1 MPKFLFS
8 VTSLLLTSVVSAQVL
23 DKTSSFTIE
32 QDAITGNWNLQ
43 CTSEVSGFD
52 KSLDHNVGV
61 DLRLSNGTGSIQ
73 IFDLT
78 TNILAGEKSFMAV
91 EDRTDFEIR
100 KAGTRLKVNI
110 DVSDYYP
117 AGTGDTFYCVINIA
131 KVLAPTEENSGLYAV
146 TMTQSINNDG
156 TPQVPGQCVATRLV
170 ASNGALVACDP
181 LPVNDMLEFEFADR
195 TLYYDTR
202 RDHIRETGWIHY
214 SQQDCIGLVGLH
226 DPSGIGIT
234 NVYGVSVDGDVYVS
248 DGTSPITWT
257 PQSKVL
263 FAYGDH
269 SCSNE
274 SLNDVVFF
282 DAELALDHTSYPTP
296 YTVVPEAQ

>member
-1 MPKFLFS
+1 MNKFLFM

-23 DKTSSFTIE
+23 DKTSTFTIE
-32 QDAITGNWNLQ
+32 QNAITGNWNLQ

-61 DLRLSNGTGSIQ
+61 DLRISNGTDSIQ
-73 IFDLT
+73 IFNLT
-78 TNILAGEKSFMAV
+78 ANILAGENRYMAV

-100 KAGTRLKVNI
+100 KAGTRLKVSI

-156 TPQVPGQCVATRLV
+156 ASQAPEQCVATRLV
-170 ASNGALVACDP
+170 AANDALVACDP
-181 LPVNDMLEFEFADR
+181 LLVNGMLEFEFADR
-195 TLYYDTR
+195 TLYYDTS

-214 SQQDCIGLVGLH
+214 SQQNCTGLVGLY
-226 DPSGIGIT
+226 DPNGIGIT
-234 NVYGVSVDGDVYVS
+234 NVYGVSVDGDVYIS
-248 DGTSPITWT
+248 DGTNPITWT
-257 PQSKVL
+257 PYSKVL
-263 FAYGDH
+263 FANGDH
-269 SCSNE
+269 LCSNE
-274 SLNDVVFF
+274 SLNDVAFS

-296 YTVVPEAQ
+296 YTVVPVVQ